1 MNKKQAGFGLV
12 AAIFILVIL
21 ASLGAALVNFGA
33 VQQAT
38 SAQDI
43 MSARAWQ
50 VAKAG
55 NEWGLFQAL
64 DDTGMWTAC
73 VNETQTIDLSAITGF
88 RVTVNCTSTA
98 FNEGETE
105 TGTRTVRV
113 FRIVSVACNST
124 ATCPDNTLASSP
136 GYVERMREVIATNN

>member
-1 MNKKQAGFGLV
+1 MNKQTGFGLV

-21 ASLGAALVNFGA
+21 ASLGAAIVNFGA
-33 VQQAT
+33 VQQTT

-64 DDTGMWTAC
+64 QGTWQTC
-73 VNETQTIDLSAITGF
+73 VNETETLDLSAMTGF

-98 FNEGETE
+98 FNEGETG
-105 TGTRTVRV
+105 TGPRTVRV

-124 ATCPDNTLASSP
+124 GTCPDNTLASSP
-136 GYVERMREVIATNN
+136 GYVERVREVIATDN